1 MDLTMLEDVLSS
13 LYNWFDVDRE
23 YGRFEIRDGAVY
35 GVDLV
40 DGQYFRIVGSVLNDG
55 LHMWPATD
63 LRDETFDGEVWS
75 LAIPEAVVRLA
86 GEMGDWVAKHPVG
99 AGYTSES
106 FGGYSYSLP
115 TNPNTGQ
122 AATVYDVFRS
132 RLSQYR
138 KLPLC

>member
-1 MDLTMLEDVLSS
+1 MLEDVLSS

>member
-1 MDLTMLEDVLSS
+1 MLEDVLSS

-115 TNPNTGQ
+115 TNPKTGQ